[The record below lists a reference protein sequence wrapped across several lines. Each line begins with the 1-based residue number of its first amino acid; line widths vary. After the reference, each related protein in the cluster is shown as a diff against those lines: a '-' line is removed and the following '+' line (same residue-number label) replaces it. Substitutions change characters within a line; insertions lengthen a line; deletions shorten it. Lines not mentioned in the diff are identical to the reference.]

1 MESSSIGLRV
11 TAAMLLLALVC
22 GLAGIAQAQEPGQ
35 AGQSRS
41 QERTQERTREQTPAA
56 ASALDAGAARIPD
69 TIEQRAAACVVC
81 HGKQG
86 RAGSDGYYPRIAGKP
101 AGYLYN
107 QLINFRGGQRKYP
120 IMTSLIENMS
130 DDYLR
135 ELAQFFSDQH
145 PPYPPPQT
153 SGATAE
159 QLARGQQL
167 VTKGSNSVPACIAC
181 HGAALT
187 GVAPTIPGLVGLP
200 RDYLLSQLGA
210 WKNGSRHS
218 IAPDCM
224 AQVVQKLSGEDIS
237 AAASWLAA
245 QSVPNEARPA
255 VAAPAK
261 LPLECGSA
269 LKVSVK

>member
-1 MESSSIGLRV
+1 MKSNLIRAISPRM
-11 TAAMLLLALVC
+11 AAAAALMAIAC
-22 GLAGIAQAQEPGQ
+22 CTAGIAGAQER
-35 AGQSRS
+35 A
-41 QERTQERTREQTPAA
+41 QTAA
-56 ASALDAGAARIPD
+56 TSVTTADTGNAKIPD
-69 TIEQRAAACVVC
+69 TIEQRAAACIVC

-107 QLINFRGGQRKYP
+107 QLINFRDGQRKYP

-153 SGATAE
+153 SGANAE

-167 VTKGSNSVPACIAC
+167 VTKGDDANHVPACIAC
-181 HGAALT
+181 HGGALT
-187 GVAPTIPGLVGLP
+187 GVTPTVPGLIGLP

-210 WKNGSRHS
+210 WKNGTRHS

-224 AQVVQKLSGEDIS
+224 SQVVQKLSGADIS

-245 QSVPNEARPA
+245 QPVPADARPA
-255 VAAPAK
+255 LTAPVK
-261 LPLECGSA
+261 LPLTCGSA

>member
-1 MESSSIGLRV
+1 MKSNAIGLKM
-11 TAAMLLLALVC
+11 TAAMLLLALAC
-22 GLAGIAQAQEPGQ
+22 ALAGVAQAQD
-35 AGQSRS
+35 RN
-41 QERTQERTREQTPAA
+41 QERTREQTPVSTPAPA
-56 ASALDAGAARIPD
+56 IDASAAKIPD
-69 TIEQRAAACVVC
+69 TIEQRAAACIVC

-107 QLINFRGGQRKYP
+107 QLVNFRGGQRKYP
-120 IMTSLIENMS
+120 IMAALIENMS
-130 DDYLR
+130 DDYLH

-145 PPYPPPQT
+145 PPYPPPQN

-167 VTKGSNSVPACIAC
+167 VNKGSNSVPACIAC
-181 HGAALT
+181 HGAGLT
-187 GVAPTIPGLVGLP
+187 GVEPAIPALVGLP

-237 AAASWLAA
+237 AAASLRRSPCPMMPVRPRHRRSNCRSSAAA
-245 QSVPNEARPA
+245 Q
-255 VAAPAK
+255 
-261 LPLECGSA
+261 
-269 LKVSVK
+269 

>member
-1 MESSSIGLRV
+1 MKSVFRV
-11 TAAMLLLALVC
+11 LQMAAAMLAMAW
-22 GLAGIAQAQEPGQ
+22 GMAGVAHAQA
-35 AGQSRS
+35 
-41 QERTQERTREQTPAA
+41 AA
-56 ASALDAGAARIPD
+56 NASNGGDGRIPD
-69 TIEQRAAACVVC
+69 TIEQRAAACIVC

-86 RAGSDGYYPRIAGKP
+86 NAGSEGYYPRIAGKP

-107 QLINFRGGQRKYP
+107 QLVNIRDGQRKFP
-120 IMTSLIENMS
+120 VMAALIENMS

-135 ELAQFFSDQH
+135 ELAQFFADQH

-167 VTKGSNSVPACIAC
+167 VTKGSGQVPACIAC
-181 HGAALT
+181 HGSALT
-187 GVAPTIPGLVGLP
+187 GVAPSIPGLIGLP

-210 WKNGSRHS
+210 WKNGTRHAAS
-218 IAPDCM
+218 PDCM

-245 QSVPNEARPA
+245 QTAPADARPA
-255 VAAPAK
+255 AAAPAK
-261 LPLECGSA
+261 LPLTCGSA
-269 LKVSVK
+269 LKVSIQ

>member
-1 MESSSIGLRV
+1 MKPNAIDLKL

-22 GLAGIAQAQEPGQ
+22 ALAGVAQAQDRNP
-35 AGQSRS
+35 
-41 QERTQERTREQTPAA
+41 ERTREQTPNAA
-56 ASALDAGAARIPD
+56 PVLDASAAKIPD
-69 TIEQRAAACVVC
+69 TIEQRAAACIVC

-107 QLINFRGGQRKYP
+107 QLVNFRGGQRKYP
-120 IMTSLIENMS
+120 IMAALIENMS

-167 VTKGSNSVPACIAC
+167 VTKGNGKAPACIAC
-181 HGAALT
+181 HGAGLT
-187 GVAPTIPGLVGLP
+187 GVAPAIPGLVGLP

-224 AQVVQKLSGEDIS
+224 ARVVQQLSGEDIS

-245 QSVPNEARPA
+245 QPVSNEARPA
-255 VAAPAK
+255 ASSSVE

-269 LKVSVK
+269 LKVSDK

>member
-1 MESSSIGLRV
+1 MPS
-11 TAAMLLLALVC
+11 
-22 GLAGIAQAQEPGQ
+22 
-35 AGQSRS
+35 
-41 QERTQERTREQTPAA
+41 PAA
-56 ASALDAGAARIPD
+56 GGARIPD
-69 TIEQRAAACVVC
+69 TIEQRAAACIVC

-107 QLINFRGGQRKYP
+107 QLINFRDGQRKYP
-120 IMTSLIENMS
+120 IMASLIENMS

-135 ELAQFFSDQH
+135 ELAQFFSEQH
-145 PPYPPPQT
+145 PPYPPPQI
-153 SGATAE
+153 SGATAA

-167 VTKGSNSVPACIAC
+167 VTKGSDSVPACIAC
-181 HGAALT
+181 HGSALT
-187 GVAPTIPGLVGLP
+187 GVAPTIPGLIGLP

-218 IAPDCM
+218 AAPDCM
-224 AQVVQKLSGEDIS
+224 AQVVQKLSGADIS

-245 QSVPNEARPA
+245 QPVPAEARPA
-255 VAAPAK
+255 AAASIK

>member
-1 MESSSIGLRV
+1 MGNEFVMNLFFSGWCR
-11 TAAMLLLALVC
+11 AAIVSAALA
-22 GLAGIAQAQEPGQ
+22 AGMANA
-35 AGQSRS
+35 
-41 QERTQERTREQTPAA
+41 QTPAA
-56 ASALDAGAARIPD
+56 AGAKIPD
-69 TIEQRAAACVVC
+69 TIEQRAAACIVC

-120 IMTSLIENMS
+120 VMAALIANMS

-145 PPYPPPQT
+145 PPYPEPQP
-153 SGATAE
+153 SAVNAE

-167 VTKGSNSVPACIAC
+167 VTKGGGKAPACVAC

-187 GVAPTIPGLVGLP
+187 GVAPTIPGLIGLP
-200 RDYLLSQLGA
+200 RDYLLAQLGA

-218 IAPDCM
+218 AAPDCM
-224 AQVVQKLSGEDIS
+224 AQVVQDLSGADIS
-237 AAASWLAA
+237 DAASWLAA
-245 QSVPNEARPA
+245 QRVPADARPMTA
-255 VAAPAK
+255 LPDK
-261 LPLECGSA
+261 LPLACGSA
-269 LKVSVK
+269 LKEAVK

>member
-1 MESSSIGLRV
+1 MKSHSISSSMAKIAAAALAIICYAS
-11 TAAMLLLALVC
+11 TAGVAHA
-22 GLAGIAQAQEPGQ
+22 
-35 AGQSRS
+35 
-41 QERTQERTREQTPAA
+41 QTPAA
-56 ASALDAGAARIPD
+56 SGAKPDAVVAAATIGNTANAKIPD
-69 TIEQRAAACVVC
+69 TIEQRAAACIAC

-107 QLINFRGGQRKYP
+107 QLINFRSGQRKYP
-120 IMTSLIENMS
+120 IMASLIENMS
-130 DDYLR
+130 DDYLH

-145 PPYPPPQT
+145 PPYPPPQA

-167 VTKGSNSVPACIAC
+167 VTKGSDNVPACIAC
-181 HGAALT
+181 HGSALT
-187 GVAPTIPGLVGLP
+187 GVAPTIPGLIGLP

-224 AQVVQKLSGEDIS
+224 AQVVQKLSGADIS

-245 QSVPNEARPA
+245 QPVPDDARPA
-255 VAAPAK
+255 LSAPVK
-261 LPLECGSA
+261 LPLVCGSA
-269 LKVSVK
+269 AKVSIQ